1 MPFHSILKWPLLLLT
16 LLMLQGCQDG
26 SEPQASTEAAPVV
39 SIVRAQILPLASSLT
54 LSGTVAPHRVALVH
68 AQTPGLVVTEL
79 LAEEGQ
85 TVRAGQILARLSS
98 ERQNAELSGARGEL
112 HRAEQALARAEA
124 LKTSGTMAGS
134 AADAATAS
142 YVEAQAR
149 VRALEIDVA
158 RAEVRAPVAGL
169 LQRRRI
175 EIGEVVNE
183 NPLFEIAAESALE
196 LVADLSEAAWRQ
208 ARIGQS
214 ADITLADGQVLSG
227 KVRRLSG
234 ALDSKTRLGR
244 AWISLDNAPFG
255 LASGAGASA
264 RLQIGSADLLAVP
277 QSSLLFDQQG
287 VYVFVVA
294 DGKALRRAVT
304 LGAQNA
310 EHAEIIGG
318 LNAGDAVVARAG
330 SLLRDGDPV
339 RPAAIGDDVKDAAR

>member
-1 MPFHSILKWPLLLLT
+1 MPLHSSQNWPALLLT
-16 LLMLQGCQDG
+16 LLILQGCQDG
-26 SEPQASTEAAPVV
+26 DEPQASTDPAQVV
-39 SIVRAQILPLASSLT
+39 SIVRAQVLPLASSLILT
-54 LSGTVAPHRVALVH
+54 GTVAPHRVALVH

-85 TVRAGQILARLSS
+85 TVLSGQILARLSS
-98 ERQNAELSGARGEL
+98 ERQRAELGGARGEL
-112 HRAEQALARAEA
+112 HRAEQALARAQA

-169 LQRRRI
+169 LQRRHI
-175 EIGEVVNE
+175 EIGEVANE
-183 NPLFEIAAESALE
+183 KPLFEIAAEGVME
-196 LVADLSEAAWRQ
+196 LVADLSETAWRQ
-208 ARIGQS
+208 TSVGQS
-214 ADITLADGQVLSG
+214 ADITLADGQAMSG
-227 KVRRLSG
+227 IVRRLSG
-234 ALDSKTRLGR
+234 VLDSKTRLGR
-244 AWISLDNAPFG
+244 AWISFNNAPSG
-255 LASGAGASA
+255 LVSGAGASA
-264 RLQIGSADLLAVP
+264 RLRIGRDDLLAIP

-287 VYVFVVA
+287 AYVFVIA

-310 EHAEIIGG
+310 EHAEIIEG

-339 RPAAIGDDVKDAAR
+339 RIAAVGDDARGIAR

>member
-1 MPFHSILKWPLLLLT
+1 MPRHSPRSWPALLIVLLV
-16 LLMLQGCQDG
+16 LQGCNDG
-26 SEPQASTEAAPVV
+26 DEPEAATDPAPVV
-39 SIVRAQILPLASSLT
+39 SIVRAQILPLVSSI
-54 LSGTVAPHRVALVH
+54 TVTGSLIPHRVALVH
-68 AQTPGLVVTEL
+68 AQTSGLVVTEL

-85 TVRAGQILARLSS
+85 TVRSGQVLARLSS
-98 ERQNAELSGARGEL
+98 ERQSAELSGARGEL
-112 HRAEQALARAEA
+112 HRAEQALARAQA

-169 LQRRRI
+169 LQRRNI
-175 EIGEVVNE
+175 EIGEVANE
-183 NPLFEIAAESALE
+183 KPLFEIAAERAME
-196 LVADLSEAAWRQ
+196 LVVDLSETAWSQ
-208 ARIGQS
+208 TSVGQS
-214 ADITLADGQVLSG
+214 ADITLADGQAMSG
-227 KVRRLSG
+227 TVRRLSG

-244 AWISLDNAPFG
+244 AWISLNNAPSG
-255 LASGAGASA
+255 LVSGAGASA
-264 RLQIGSADLLAVP
+264 RLRIGRADLLAIP

-287 VYVFVVA
+287 AYVFVVA

-310 EHAEIIGG
+310 EHAEIIEG

-339 RPAAIGDDVKDAAR
+339 RIAAVGDDARGIAR

>member
-1 MPFHSILKWPLLLLT
+1 MPFHSIPKWPLLLLT
-16 LLMLQGCQDG
+16 LLILQGCQDG
-26 SEPQASTEAAPVV
+26 DETQASTEAAPVV
-39 SIVRAQILPLASSLT
+39 SIVRAQVLPLVSTITATGSL
-54 LSGTVAPHRVALVH
+54 APHRVALVY

-85 TVRAGQILARLSS
+85 TVHTGQILARLSS
-98 ERQNAELSGARGEL
+98 ERQRAELSGARGEL
-112 HRAEQALARAEA
+112 HRAELALARAEA

-134 AADAATAS
+134 AADAAAAS
-142 YVEAQAR
+142 HAEALAR

-158 RAEVRAPVAGL
+158 RTEVRAPLAGL

-175 EIGEVVNE
+175 EIGEVANE
-183 NPLFEIAAESALE
+183 NPLFEIAAESAME
-196 LVADLSEAAWRQ
+196 LVADLSETAWRQ
-208 ARIGQS
+208 ASIGQS
-214 ADITLADGQVLSG
+214 ADITLADGQMLSG
-227 KVRRLSG
+227 EVRRLSG

-244 AWISLDNAPFG
+244 AWISLDNAPAS
-255 LASGAGASA
+255 LVSGAGASA
-264 RLQIGSADLLAVP
+264 RLRIGSADLLAVP

-310 EHAEIIGG
+310 EHAEIIRG

-339 RPAAIGDDVKDAAR
+339 RTAAVGDDAKGIVR